1 MTLAASE
8 KKKRRDAFLSFL
20 LQAFCIILGL
30 VLMIPV
36 LYCVAC
42 SFMEE
47 SEIVSTD
54 LHLLPNKLYLG
65 NYIAVITQTKIFRYM
80 LNSFIVAFVSSL
92 CRVVTS
98 CLAAYSFT
106 FFNFRGKNILFLLV
120 LGSMIVPAEMLMVQN
135 YFTTAELGLIN
146 TYPGMMI
153 IYLVSGA
160 NIFLIRQHFMNYPKD
175 VRDAALV
182 DGCGSLRFFWKIL
195 IPMSA
200 PVLATVFISSF
211 VNVWTTYLWPL
222 MVTNKNEMR
231 TVQVVITMLN
241 SSELN
246 SQYGQVMAAAVIILI
261 PSVLVFVLFQ
271 RKITEGMMA
280 GAVKG

>member
-1 MTLAASE
+1 MTSMEAKQRQTRLLSI
-8 KKKRRDAFLSFL
+8 AF
-20 LQAFCIILGL
+20 QAFCILLGL
-30 VLMIPV
+30 VLMAPV
-36 LYCVAC
+36 IYCVLC
-42 SFMEE
+42 SFMQE

-54 LHLLPNKLYLG
+54 LHLWPDGFYLG
-65 NYIAVITQTKIFRYM
+65 NYIAVITQTKIFRFM

-92 CRVVTS
+92 ARVVTS
-98 CLAAYSFT
+98 CLAAYAFT
-106 FFNFRGKNILFLLV
+106 FFNFRGKNLLFLLV
-120 LGSMIVPAEMLMVQN
+120 LGTMIVPAEMLMVQN
-135 YFTTAELGLIN
+135 YFTTGELGLIN
-146 TYPGMMI
+146 TYAGMMI

-160 NIFLIRQHFMNYPKD
+160 NIFLIRQNFMNYPKD

-182 DGCGSLRFFWKIL
+182 DGCGSLRFFWRIL
-195 IPMSA
+195 LPMSG

-222 MVTNKNEMR
+222 MVTNKEEMR

-246 SQYGQVMAAAVIILI
+246 SLYGQVMAAAVVILI
-261 PSVLVFVLFQ
+261 PSIAVFVLFQ
-271 RKITEGMMA
+271 RRITAGLMA

>member
-1 MTLAASE
+1 MEAKQRQTRLLSI
-8 KKKRRDAFLSFL
+8 AF
-20 LQAFCIILGL
+20 QAFCILLGL
-30 VLMIPV
+30 VLMAPV
-36 LYCVAC
+36 IYCVLC
-42 SFMEE
+42 SFMQE

-54 LHLLPNKLYLG
+54 LHLWPDGFYLG
-65 NYIAVITQTKIFRYM
+65 NYIAVITQTKIFRFM

-92 CRVVTS
+92 ARVVTS

-120 LGSMIVPAEMLMVQN
+120 LGTMIVPAEMLMVQN

-160 NIFLIRQHFMNYPKD
+160 NIFLIRQNFMNYPKD

-182 DGCGSLRFFWKIL
+182 DGCGSLRFFWRIL
-195 IPMSA
+195 LPMSG

-222 MVTNKNEMR
+222 MVTNKEEMR

-246 SQYGQVMAAAVIILI
+246 SLYGQVMAAAVVILI
-261 PSVLVFVLFQ
+261 PSIAVFVLFQ
-271 RKITEGMMA
+271 RRITAGLMA